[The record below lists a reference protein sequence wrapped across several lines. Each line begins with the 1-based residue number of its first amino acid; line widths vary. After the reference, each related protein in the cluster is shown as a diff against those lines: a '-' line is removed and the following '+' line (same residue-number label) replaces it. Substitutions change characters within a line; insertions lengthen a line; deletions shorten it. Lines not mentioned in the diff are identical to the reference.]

1 MRRNFRFA
9 VPFWIALVVA
19 IPLIAIFALSL
30 LAATAIAGVAAAI
43 YFLLRPGTSTPI
55 PRRRP
60 ARSDAIELDPH
71 DYRRLPDDRSND

>member
-1 MRRNFRFA
+1 MRRSFGFT

-43 YFLLRPGTSTPI
+43 YFLLRPGATTSI

-60 ARSDAIELDPH
+60 ASNDEIELDPR
-71 DYRRLPDDRSND
+71 DYHRLPNDRSSD